1 MRQRRKQGRPSVFSR
16 RLADRLCRLLANGY
30 SLKSICRRNCFPSH
44 ETVRRWLRD
53 KPEFRAQYA
62 RAREDQADALAE
74 EIIDIAD
81 AAADPQLGRLRV
93 DARKWV
99 AAKLKPRKY
108 GELTRNEH
116 SGPDGAPIQT
126 ESKVDL
132 SGVPIDVLRSLL
144 VDDAAT
150 NNQT

>member
-1 MRQRRKQGRPSVFSR
+1 MFSQ

-53 KPEFRAQYA
+53 KSEFRAQYA

-99 AAKLKPRKY
+99 AAKLKPKVY
-108 GELTRNEH
+108 GDKVAQEH
-116 SGPDGAPIQT
+116 SGPGGAPIQT

-144 VDDAAT
+144 VDDAAQ
-150 NNQT
+150 NP

>member
-1 MRQRRKQGRPSVFSR
+1 MRQRRTPGRPSMFSQ

-53 KPEFRAQYA
+53 KSEFRAQYA

-99 AAKLKPRKY
+99 AAKLKPKVY
-108 GELTRNEH
+108 GDKVAQEH
-116 SGPDGAPIQT
+116 SGPGGAPIQT

-144 VDDAAT
+144 VDDAAQ
-150 NNQT
+150 NP